1 MEGYV
6 HVEVCEMV
14 ELTAWG
20 PLHRCGPQMH
30 VRLRL
35 TQTVSLEVDSLQQP
49 RYVQVCG
56 VWTPPSQWEG
66 ALYRD
71 SLLQLLSL
79 TNVNWPT
86 W

>member
-1 MEGYV
+1 M

-35 TQTVSLEVDSLQQP
+35 TQTVSVEVDSLQQP
-49 RYVQVCG
+49 TYVQVCG
-56 VWTPPSQWEG
+56 VCVCVCVYVCVCTCMCMCV
-66 ALYRD
+66 R
-71 SLLQLLSL
+71 
-79 TNVNWPT
+79 VNMHCT
-86 W
+86 TCARER

>member
-1 MEGYV
+1 M

-35 TQTVSLEVDSLQQP
+35 TQTVSVEVDSLQQP
-49 RYVQVCG
+49 TYVQVCG
-56 VWTPPSQWEG
+56 VWCVCVWCVCVCVCG
-66 ALYRD
+66 VCVHALHHMCKREVGGG
-71 SLLQLLSL
+71 
-79 TNVNWPT
+79 NK
-86 W
+86 